1 MIEGR
6 TLVLQGNGGNMT
18 MSWQIAVCPIMATS
32 EKTMLETELP
42 GKRNKGRRF
51 MNILTRNMEMVKVTI
66 EVLWDWVRWR

>member
-32 EKTMLETELP
+32 EKNDVGDGAARE
-42 GKRNKGRRF
+42 KK
-51 MNILTRNMEMVKVTI
+51 
-66 EVLWDWVRWR
+66 